1 MVVAVEELALD
12 PSYDELQIYSI
23 MLSLVISFSI
33 VSYCQ
38 RELLISYMAGWLY
51 TCVRSYFLFTQ
62 NSKLGGENSTFSWFR
77 MNTFILLALVVSY
90 LFSRRYQ

>member
-1 MVVAVEELALD
+1 MIAAVEELALD

-38 RELLISYMAGWLY
+38 RELLFSYIAGWLY
-51 TCVRSYFLFTQ
+51 TCIRSNFLFT
-62 NSKLGGENSTFSWFR
+62 
-77 MNTFILLALVVSY
+77 
-90 LFSRRYQ
+90 

>member
-1 MVVAVEELALD
+1 MIVAVEELALD
-12 PSYDELQIYSI
+12 QSYDELQIYSI

-51 TCVRSYFLFTQ
+51 TCIRSYFLFSR
-62 NSKLGGENSTFSWFR
+62 NANLGGENSTFSWIR